1 MANMCLYMA
10 PGSCSTAAHII
21 LEELEEVFEAH
32 VISIPAGDNRRP
44 EYLKINPRGTIPSL
58 RLPDGGALTD
68 LVAIVEWLGRNR
80 RRGAL
85 WPSEPEKE
93 ARALSIMAHV
103 TQRIHGEG
111 FARVF
116 VSGAYAADP
125 EGKSF
130 VERDG
135 REIAAQ
141 GLAELATM
149 LAPEGYALG
158 KFGVVDAIIFYVEF
172 WADKTHMALPPRL
185 LDHYRLMLKRPA
197 VYQVLR
203 EEGYDPARLGL
214 GEAA

>member
-1 MANMCLYMA
+1 MCLYMA
-10 PGSCSTAAHII
+10 PGSCSTAVHIL
-21 LEELEEVFEAH
+21 LEELEEVFEAA

-58 RLPDGGALTD
+58 RLADGTVLTD
-68 LVAIVEWLGRNR
+68 LVGIVEWLGRNR

-85 WPSEPEKE
+85 WPGDPALEL
-93 ARALSIMAHV
+93 RAHTIMAHV
-103 TQRIHGEG
+103 TQKIHGEG

-135 REIAAQ
+135 RVIAAE
-141 GLAELATM
+141 GLAEVAPM
-149 LAPEGYALG
+149 IAPEGYALG
-158 KFGVVDAIIFYVEF
+158 TFSAVDPVLFYVEF
-172 WADKTHMALPPRL
+172 WADKTHMALPARL
-185 LDHYRLMLKRPA
+185 LEHYRLMLARPA

-203 EEGYDPARLGL
+203 EEGYNPAQLGL
-214 GEAA
+214 GQAA